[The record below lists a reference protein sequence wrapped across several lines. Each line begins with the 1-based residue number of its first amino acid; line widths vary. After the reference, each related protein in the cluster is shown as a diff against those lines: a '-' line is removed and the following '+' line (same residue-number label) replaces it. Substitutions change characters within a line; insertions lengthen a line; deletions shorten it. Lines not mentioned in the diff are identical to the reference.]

1 MSPHENRSLTA
12 PEREMLAQAVLRPSD
27 TSLNTPFLFDVS
39 GCGAERLCRAVT
51 RVMESHPSLHSVI
64 VDFTAMARILRDV
77 GDAYGDPGMT
87 PGTGTAPPR
96 ADRGDPHARPRR
108 TPAAPPRAER
118 GDPRARPR
126 RTPAAPPRADR
137 VAGAEDYYRRLVRD
151 RSEGLDNG
159 LVPGRRPD
167 APLPGRVAVWRPGR
181 RWSQALDTL
190 AFTHR
195 VAPVTAV
202 LACVAEAVRALGISV
217 SKDADGYCFELDI
230 ADALSESD
238 PEAILRAVFER
249 ALRSRR
255 EEPEARLRD
264 LPRDELSHRLPS
276 AVPVERTIPEIVRE
290 AARRFG
296 PSTALSDERRRVTYD
311 GLIDAVDRMAVAAE
325 AEGLGRPSRVR
336 LIAFEQAT
344 MLQEV
349 QASSVLAL
357 HRKFFADCGIEADT
371 TMLPASTEQDVLT
384 GEIVRACEDE
394 SFHGVT
400 ILLPAPDTIDMAVA
414 INTIE
419 PAKEIEGMR
428 WDNISAYLPGS
439 PDEPRL
445 PLIIID
451 VIRTVIA
458 AAPAPVEPDAQWV
471 IVVDRPAMRR
481 NLITKVLAHVG
492 PGQVWPRDA
501 DIRFIP
507 SDSEVLPQTCR
518 AADVL
523 LVAAEQNPGV
533 ITSGCV
539 KPGAV
544 VDFSASLVAVH
555 EEKDGTRRPVYQGAV
570 RPEAAEN
577 VASLSCPAPRGCGP
591 LLLAGPARNAVLAAV
606 ASGRDRG

>member
-27 TSLNTPFLFDVS
+27 TSLNAPLLFDVS
-39 GCGAERLCRAVT
+39 GCGAERLCRTVT
-51 RVMESHPSLHSVI
+51 RVMKSHPSLHSVI
-64 VDFTAMARILRDV
+64 VDFTAMARIPRDV

-96 ADRGDPHARPRR
+96 AD
-108 TPAAPPRAER
+108 R

-151 RSEGLDNG
+151 RSGGLDNG

-296 PSTALSDERRRVTYD
+296 PST
-311 GLIDAVDRMAVAAE
+311 
-325 AEGLGRPSRVR
+325 
-336 LIAFEQAT
+336 
-344 MLQEV
+344 
-349 QASSVLAL
+349 
-357 HRKFFADCGIEADT
+357 
-371 TMLPASTEQDVLT
+371 EQDVLT

-507 SDSEVLPQTCR
+507 SDSEVLPQACR

-555 EEKDGTRRPVYQGAV
+555 EEEDGTRRPVYQGAV

-591 LLLAGPARNAVLAAV
+591 LLLAGLARNAVLAAV